1 MKKKTFV
8 LFLAGAL
15 CLAAPSCRE
24 DRPPAAEYD
33 VAAFVWPAYH
43 NDPRFAEIGIFPD
56 GVGEWEAVYK
66 ARPKFEGHRQPRIP
80 LWGYLDEADP
90 QVQEKKIRTALE
102 YGVNTFIFDWYWYDD
117 RPFLEDVLNKGFL
130 QAGNNRKMK
139 FYLMWANHVMTSYLD
154 AADPDKSK
162 VYWPEPVTPEIFD
175 RIADHLIED
184 YSQTAEL
191 LQDRRQTGFPSTKL
205 RLSSVKWA
213 ARSRRLPRL
222 TGSGRNVSKP
232 DCREYTSSR
241 SLWFLLPATSTGMAG
256 GYLRLPAE
264 HGAPF
269 RIREPDQLPMVP
281 PGAGGPGLSGVG
293 RYGLRLL

>member
-15 CLAAPSCRE
+15 CLAAPSCGE

-184 YSQTAEL
+184 YFKLPNYYKIDGKPVFSIYETSTFIREMGGEEQAVAAL
-191 LQDRRQTGFPSTKL
+191 DRFRKKCVEAG
-205 RLSSVKWA
+205 
-213 ARSRRLPRL
+213 LP
-222 TGSGRNVSKP
+222 GVHIQP
-232 DCREYTSSR
+232 I
-241 SLWFLLPATSTGMAG
+241 LWFLLPATSTGMAG
-256 GYLRLPAE
+256 DTSVSRQNTVRRFGFESLTNYQWCHLVPAD
-264 HGAPF
+264 
-269 RIREPDQLPMVP
+269 RD
-281 PGAGGPGLSGVG
+281 
-293 RYGLRLL
+293 Y